1 MSVTSTSN
9 PISSY
14 PTQQNSTEMVAEG
27 YDAYSEMGLGDFI
40 DLLVTQMQNQDP
52 MDPMDNNELMS
63 QVSTMNEIAAND
75 KLSTSLDSL
84 MLSENLA
91 SGSRMI
97 NQTVRALDDEGNKFT
112 GQVERVSVEDG
123 STKLHCVEVVPE
135 RVDEISGRTIPES
148 RIEHAVSIENVYELI
163 PEGAETGLSAT
174 ESAQQLSVASSLIGQ
189 AVLGIDDLSTG
200 SEETVV
206 GNVVKVTMEDGE
218 PVLEVAPT
226 NADSEEAE
234 NYKVRLSQVSQV
246 FPEEV
251 VETNE
256 PLIDKLTRA
265 AALVDQPVVGYVD
278 TKDNVIGGYVG
289 QVFVDEDN
297 KVKLYLTTGETL
309 DYDNMTNVFGTIPE
323 DTEGDSS
330 TDGSEDSTQQTGATG
345 DTDSAA

>member
-1 MSVTSTSN
+1 
-9 PISSY
+9 
-14 PTQQNSTEMVAEG
+14 
-27 YDAYSEMGLGDFI
+27 
-40 DLLVTQMQNQDP
+40 

-135 RVDEISGRTIPES
+135 RVDELSGRTIAES
-148 RIEHAVSIENVYELI
+148 RIEHSVSIENVYELI

-251 VETNE
+251 VETNAS
-256 PLIDKLTRA
+256 R
-265 AALVDQPVVGYVD
+265 
-278 TKDNVIGGYVG
+278 
-289 QVFVDEDN
+289 
-297 KVKLYLTTGETL
+297 
-309 DYDNMTNVFGTIPE
+309 
-323 DTEGDSS
+323 
-330 TDGSEDSTQQTGATG
+330 
-345 DTDSAA
+345 